1 MRRLFSTPPVGGTVV
16 QEPLE
21 SAALTSNSPHAWG
34 PRRSAR
40 AQPQIVLIVDAADPS
55 GWHKR
60 RERHVSLFSDPATK
74 VGGCQDIAH
83 AAPVS
88 TPER

>member
-1 MRRLFSTPPVGGTVV
+1 MRRLFSTPPVGGIVV

-21 SAALTSNSPHAWG
+21 SAASTSNSPHAWG

-60 RERHVSLFSDPATK
+60 RERHVILFSDPATRRSR
-74 VGGCQDIAH
+74 CQDNVH
-83 AAPVS
+83 VVPVS

>member
-1 MRRLFSTPPVGGTVV
+1 VRRLFIRRRLYGIVV

-40 AQPQIVLIVDAADPS
+40 AQPQIVLIVDAADRS
-55 GWHKR
+55 GWNKR
-60 RERHVSLFSDPATK
+60 RERHVILFSDPATK

>member
-1 MRRLFSTPPVGGTVV
+1 MQRLFG
-16 QEPLE
+16 
-21 SAALTSNSPHAWG
+21 AACRGDCGSRAAGERGMTSNSPHAWG

-40 AQPQIVLIVDAADPS
+40 AQPQIVLIVDAADRS

-60 RERHVSLFSDPATK
+60 RERHVSLFSDPATRRR
-74 VGGCQDIAH
+74 GCQDIAH